1 PSATSTSRSSRTRS
15 SELPMP
21 GPPRPDPRRAL
32 GTSGEEAVA
41 RWYEQAGYDVL
52 DRNWRV
58 REGELDLVLRRD
70 RTVVF
75 CEVKTRR
82 GTGYGLPAEAVTFP
96 KQRRLRGLALRWL
109 DARGVRAKELRFD
122 VASVLVPRDGPPVI
136 EVIEA
141 AF

>member
-1 PSATSTSRSSRTRS
+1 
-15 SELPMP
+15 MP
-21 GPPRPDPRRAL
+21 GAPRPDPRRAL
-32 GTSGEEAVA
+32 GVSGEDAVA
-41 RWYEQAGYDVL
+41 RWYEREGYEVL

-58 REGELDLVLRRD
+58 REGELDLVLRRG
-70 RTVVF
+70 TMVVF

-82 GTGYGLPAEAVTFP
+82 GTGFGLPAEAVTFA

-109 DARGVRAKELRFD
+109 EARATRAAQLRFD
-122 VASVLVPRDGPPVI
+122 VASVLVPRDGGPVI